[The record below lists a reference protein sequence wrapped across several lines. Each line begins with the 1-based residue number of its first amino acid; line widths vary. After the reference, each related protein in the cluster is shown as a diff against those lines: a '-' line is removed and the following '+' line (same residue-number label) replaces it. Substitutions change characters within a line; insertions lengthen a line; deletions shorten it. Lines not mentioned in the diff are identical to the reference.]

1 MDRIRQF
8 LESNNYYDMYENPDL
23 FEKYIQGL
31 TTDDVMNIAISLNQ
45 MLRNKENEDVIS
57 NNMIAGELTA
67 PTSDVRSVI
76 IENLLDTLKSM
87 SDNKLRA
94 ELVYYTLIDLHMFSD
109 GNGRTARLM
118 YGLISGKIEG
128 EEWYM
133 HSDNSMHRYHGDFC
147 SYQGMADESEINH
160 MANQEFSKFVEQY
173 KIQYPLLSNKKI
185 YRTYVS
191 ATHGEPMPI
200 DEIMSEDIKNE
211 LSDEEKNK
219 IGIILSDNE
228 GYYSIAGLTMLIITA
243 ANGQID
249 EWIRRNEENVE
260 NAFESGYGEEWMR
273 SRLSFNLIKN
283 KDLLVKWKIEEW
295 KEVIQIGN
303 RLKCMQFDNLNQIYS
318 NKIIKG
324 NHNKL

>member
-8 LESNNYYDMYENPDL
+8 LESNNYYNMYENPDL

-87 SDNKLRA
+87 NDNKLRA

-133 HSDNSMHRYHGDFC
+133 HSDNSCIDTM
-147 SYQGMADESEINH
+147 EI
-160 MANQEFSKFVEQY
+160 FVVIKAWRMRVKSIIWQ
-173 KIQYPLLSNKKI
+173 
-185 YRTYVS
+185 
-191 ATHGEPMPI
+191 
-200 DEIMSEDIKNE
+200 IKNF
-211 LSDEEKNK
+211 L
-219 IGIILSDNE
+219 
-228 GYYSIAGLTMLIITA
+228 
-243 ANGQID
+243 
-249 EWIRRNEENVE
+249 
-260 NAFESGYGEEWMR
+260 
-273 SRLSFNLIKN
+273 NL
-283 KDLLVKWKIEEW
+283 
-295 KEVIQIGN
+295 
-303 RLKCMQFDNLNQIYS
+303 
-318 NKIIKG
+318 
-324 NHNKL
+324 

>member
-1 MDRIRQF
+1 
-8 LESNNYYDMYENPDL
+8 
-23 FEKYIQGL
+23 
-31 TTDDVMNIAISLNQ
+31 
-45 MLRNKENEDVIS
+45 
-57 NNMIAGELTA
+57 
-67 PTSDVRSVI
+67 
-76 IENLLDTLKSM
+76 
-87 SDNKLRA
+87 
-94 ELVYYTLIDLHMFSD
+94 
-109 GNGRTARLM
+109 
-118 YGLISGKIEG
+118 
-128 EEWYM
+128 
-133 HSDNSMHRYHGDFC
+133 
-147 SYQGMADESEINH
+147 MADESEINH
-160 MANQEFSKFVEQY
+160 MANQEFSKFVEPY

-260 NAFESGYGEEWMR
+260 NAFKNGYGEEWMR
-273 SRLSFNLIKN
+273 SRLSFNLIKS
-283 KDLLVKWKIEEW
+283 KDLLAKWKIEEW
-295 KEVIQIGN
+295 KKVIQIGN
-303 RLKCMQFDNLNQIYS
+303 KLKCMQFDNLNQIYS

-324 NHNKL
+324 NHNEL